1 MKLYKKN
8 KGVKNKLKR
17 KRHLALFD
25 LRQQRKRI
33 ERMEKRNG
41 ERLKECKN
49 RLESNMLEI
58 FGSKQ
63 YKQTTGFLPSRIY
76 ELVGRDD
83 GVATLFFRK
92 DSSMDA
98 LYPEGVTVSFVYTL
112 SERKQLEE
120 NICSLDDN
128 DTVAAKLLLIGDNYN
143 VNKDI
148 VEICVHD
155 VKDVLLTT
163 TTDEQNKFHS
173 KELRSLH
180 TLPIPLRKMSK
191 GQDIGW
197 MYGYLKRMKDEGV
210 ALMPQEESQF
220 LAYKLNC
227 DKESLTDEEKKL
239 IFNDKGKVANK
250 EVSYYYLK
258 SKKEASTL
266 SEEDERLLK
275 RLSENRFT
283 ERLVILD
290 EELRK
295 AGMNRKKLCVDY
307 PSKAKFLLE
316 QLVKFCGKRFN
327 GTGKHLL
334 YINFETFTHIYL
346 RHVEEMKMKNQ
357 FEERDKFQLKE
368 DDVLQVLGLVMRAVN
383 DEYQIWKEKHPN
395 GRSYRAGKMA
405 YYFNGDYY
413 CFDVEP
419 DGRIST
425 FYKGSGNK
433 SKNSK

>member
-1 MKLYKKN
+1 MRRRQQN
-8 KGVKNKLKR
+8 
-17 KRHLALFD
+17 LFN
-25 LRQQRKRI
+25 LRQQRKRV
-33 ERMEKRNG
+33 ERLEKRNG
-41 ERLKECKN
+41 ERLMECKK

-83 GVATLFFRK
+83 GVPTLSFRK
-92 DSSMDA
+92 GSSMDV

-112 SERKQLEE
+112 TERKQLEE
-120 NICSLDDN
+120 NMRSLDDN
-128 DTVAAKLLLIGDNYN
+128 DTVAAKLLLIGDDFA

-148 VEICVHD
+148 VEICVRD
-155 VKDVLLTT
+155 ITDILCTT
-163 TTDEQNKFHS
+163 KTDERNKFHS
-173 KELRSLH
+173 KELRSLN
-180 TLPIPLRKMSK
+180 TLTIPLRKMSK

-197 MYGYLKRMKDEGV
+197 IYGYLKRMKDEGV
-210 ALMPQEESQF
+210 ALMPQEESQL
-220 LAYKLNC
+220 LAYKLIC
-227 DKESLTDEEKKL
+227 DKDSLTDEDKEQ

-250 EVSYYYLK
+250 DVSYYYLK
-258 SKKEASTL
+258 FKKEAGLL

-275 RLSENRFT
+275 KLDENRFS

-316 QLVKFCGKRFN
+316 QMDIFCEKRFN
-327 GTGKHLL
+327 GAGKHLL
-334 YINFETFTHIYL
+334 YLNFESFTHIYL

-383 DEYQIWKEKHPN
+383 GEYQIWKEKNPN
-395 GRSYRAGKMA
+395 GRFYRAGKMA

-413 CFDVEP
+413 CFDVDP